1 MCVGTKQHYIS
12 RHKDHITNTHTHL
25 VETCNLWLW
34 GVWPQKTLASTSVL
48 KATCLEY
55 EHGEEDVFIEVVGLF
70 ITGATLV
77 RVWVNVS
84 NVQ

>member
-1 MCVGTKQHYIS
+1 MLVQNYTTSPDIK
-12 RHKDHITNTHTHL
+12 ITSPTHTPTWWKH
-25 VETCNLWLW
+25 VIYGF
-34 GVWPQKTLASTSVL
+34 GVFGPKTLASTSVL

-55 EHGEEDVFIEVVGLF
+55 EHGEEDVFIEVVGLL

>member
-1 MCVGTKQHYIS
+1 MALGC
-12 RHKDHITNTHTHL
+12 L
-25 VETCNLWLW
+25 A
-34 GVWPQKTLASTSVL
+34 PKTLVSTSVL